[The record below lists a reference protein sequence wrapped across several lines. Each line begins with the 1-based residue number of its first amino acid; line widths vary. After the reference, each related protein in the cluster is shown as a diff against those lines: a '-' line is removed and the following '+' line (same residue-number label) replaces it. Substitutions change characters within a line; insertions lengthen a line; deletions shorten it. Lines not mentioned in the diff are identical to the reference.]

1 MSGPLRRTGAAVGYL
16 LALLVGEQRVLL
28 PPVAFLAVLGVLF
41 GGDPG
46 PPPTPWAASALA
58 IYPAAAWVALVVAN
72 VEDPVQRAVTV
83 TAAGGRGIV
92 ATATVLVALAAD
104 LLMVAMAVLLPL
116 VVGRYAYPPA
126 TVAMGAVA
134 HLACASAGTAVGL
147 LCARPLVRRVGWS
160 FCLAATVV
168 VVTAVQ
174 PWLPP
179 VGAAVRA
186 LSSGGA
192 IPVGPALVGLAAAGA
207 AALLSWW
214 VDTRR

>member
-1 MSGPLRRTGAAVGYL
+1 VNGIRRTAATARYL
-16 LALLVGEQRVLL
+16 LALLLGEQRVLL
-28 PPVAFLAVLGVLF
+28 PVVAFLAVLGVLF

-58 IYPAAAWVALVVAN
+58 LYPVAAWIALVVAN
-72 VEDPVQRAVTV
+72 VEDPVRRTVTV
-83 TAAGGRGIV
+83 TAAGGRAAV
-92 ATATVLVALAAD
+92 VTATLLVALAAD
-104 LLMVAMAVLLPL
+104 LLLVAVAVLFPL
-116 VVGRYAYPPA
+116 VTGRYEYPPA
-126 TVAMGAVA
+126 VLVMGAVA

-147 LCARPLVRRVGWS
+147 LCARPLVGRIGWS
-160 FCLAATVV
+160 FCLALTVV

-179 VGAAVRA
+179 VGTAVRA
-186 LSSGGA
+186 LSSGGGV
-192 IPVGPALVGLAAAGA
+192 PVGPALVGLSAAGA